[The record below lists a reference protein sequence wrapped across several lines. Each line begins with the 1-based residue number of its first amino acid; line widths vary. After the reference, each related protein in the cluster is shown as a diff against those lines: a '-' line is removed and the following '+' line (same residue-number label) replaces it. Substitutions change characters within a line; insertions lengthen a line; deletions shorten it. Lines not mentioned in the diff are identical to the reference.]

1 MVRSVC
7 IISIL
12 AGTYRESRM
21 RLVVILTENSFTH
34 LSVDEAL
41 NRCQTL
47 LPINTFPDFSTAL
60 FFDDSE
66 YDWGD
71 VVVAI

>member
-1 MVRSVC
+1 
-7 IISIL
+7 
-12 AGTYRESRM
+12 M
-21 RLVVILTENSFTH
+21 RLATIFPENSCTH

-41 NRCQTL
+41 NGCQTL
-47 LPINTFPDFSTAL
+47 LPINTFPNFSTAL